1 MAHYI
6 FEDGLKLR
14 QKVRALVL
22 DQAGMLLL
30 IRPHGYRAGEWTFA
44 GGGVEQGETPG
55 VAIARELREEL
66 GLSHWLEIRRLTA
79 ANRFIY
85 TPKHKAKRRLDHD
98 GQDAVM
104 YSVLVPK
111 GFQPRLQEEEI
122 AEACWFSRLDAL
134 NVLPV
139 AAQRTVLG
147 ACLTEISDLSRSEL
161 SDQGIAAGPA
171 RATRAA

>member
-6 FEDGLKLR
+6 FDNGLKLR

-22 DQAGMLLL
+22 DPAGMLLL

-44 GGGVEQGETPG
+44 GGGVEQGETPD

-66 GLSHWLEIRRLTA
+66 GLSHWLELRRLTA
-79 ANRFIY
+79 GNRFIY
-85 TPKHKAKRRLDHD
+85 PAEHKAKRGLDHD

-104 YSVLVPK
+104 YSVLVK

-122 AEACWFSRLDAL
+122 VEARWFSRPDAL
-134 NVLPV
+134 DVLPV
-139 AAQRTVLG
+139 AAQRTVLE
-147 ACLTEISDLSRSEL
+147 ACLAEISAWSRSEL
-161 SDQGIAAGPA
+161 PDQRTAADSP
-171 RATRAA
+171 RTSRAA